1 MMLESLITSKTRIK
15 LLLKFFSNVNSTSY
29 LRSLADEFGESSN
42 AVRVELNKLSA
53 AGYLK
58 SRENGRTVE
67 FKANVDHPLF
77 PELKSIVHKYLGLD
91 KIVEKVIKKL
101 GKVYLAFITGDY
113 AIGKDTG
120 IIDLV
125 LVGEIDQENLGRLVK
140 KAETLIKRKLRTLVL
155 SRSEYKKLKSTLCTD
170 KALWLWGSA
179 E

>member
-15 LLLKFFSNVNSTSY
+15 LLLKFFSNSNSSSY
-29 LRSLADEFGESSN
+29 LRSLAAEFGESSN
-42 AVRVELNKLSA
+42 AVRVELNKLSK

-58 SRENGRTVE
+58 SSENGRTVE

-91 KIVEKVIKKL
+91 KIVDKVIKKL

-125 LVGEIDQENLGRLVK
+125 LVGEIDQENLRRLVK
-140 KAETLIKRKLRTLVL
+140 KAEALIKRKLRTLVL
-155 SRSEYKKLKSTLCTD
+155 SRSEYKKLKSTLNTD

-179 E
+179 D

>member
-15 LLLKFFSNVNSTSY
+15 LLLKFFSNSNSSSY
-29 LRSLADEFGESSN
+29 LRSLAAEFGESSN
-42 AVRVELNKLSA
+42 AVRVELNKLSK

-91 KIVEKVIKKL
+91 KIVDKVIKKL

-125 LVGEIDQENLGRLVK
+125 LVGEIDQENLRRLVM
-140 KAETLIKRKLRTLVL
+140 KAEALIKRKLRTLVL
-155 SRSEYKKLKSTLCTD
+155 SRSEYKKLKSTLNTD

-179 E
+179 D

>member
-1 MMLESLITSKTRIK
+1 MLESLITSKTRVK
-15 LLLKFFSNVNSTSY
+15 LLLKFFSNANSTSY

-42 AVRVELNKLSA
+42 AVRVELNKLSE

-58 SRENGRTVE
+58 SREKGRTIE
-67 FKANVDHPLF
+67 FSANVDHPLF
-77 PELKSIVHKYLGLD
+77 PELTSVVHKYLGLD

-101 GKVYLAFITGDY
+101 GKVHLAFITGDY

-125 LVGEIDQENLGRLVK
+125 LVGEIDQDNLRSLVK
-140 KAETLIKRKLRTLVL
+140 KAEELIKRKLRTLVL
-155 SRSEYKKLKSTLCTD
+155 SRSEYIKLKFTLDTD
-170 KALWLWGSA
+170 KALWLWGST